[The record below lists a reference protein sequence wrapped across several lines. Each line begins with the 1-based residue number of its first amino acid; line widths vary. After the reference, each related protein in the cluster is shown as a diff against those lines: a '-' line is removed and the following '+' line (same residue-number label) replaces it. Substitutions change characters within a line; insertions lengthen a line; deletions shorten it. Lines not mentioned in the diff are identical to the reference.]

1 MRNIVLQFMLSFLML
16 ETLQVFGQKCTTL
29 KSPAHGR
36 VRMRARNRIA
46 KFRCYRKYKLF
57 GAKIIICSNDKWS
70 LPPPICI
77 RKGCDEIPS
86 SGNLTV
92 TKDQGGA
99 VLEFKCAPP
108 LKLTGEKLITCDGT
122 TWSAPVP
129 LCEYVEPGNYCDF
142 EDENICG
149 WQHDKLANFEW
160 KWNSG
165 TTPTRRTGPKY
176 DHTLGKGRN
185 GHYMFMESSSPIKI
199 NDKARLLS
207 PYFPATTGGLCFEI
221 WYHMWGVVGNNQVGR
236 LKIYIGEM
244 GQTDTLSQKAKF
256 DVSGNQGDEWIKA
269 QFPIGE
275 QKKSFRFIIE
285 GTKLKSYL
293 SDISVDDPKL
303 YNCSD
308 DYEDTTISYQE
319 RTAAETTEAVL
330 QTTAPLIRTT
340 PLQESMTTQ
349 PVTTTDEFIDL
360 STNVFSSSSVEQNT
374 ESSTELKTKAIKVSP
389 LTTTPMLPITS
400 TVAETTIKNHITTSP
415 VKQSTTGMTS
425 ESMTSKEVITK
436 AITTMKKTTIKQTMP
451 TTRET
456 TVSSTSASTTK
467 ETTTTITTS
476 TIRKTKITSKP
487 TTVTISTTRKP
498 ETSFVVT
505 TIKPTTTTTKALPKT
520 TKRTKPTNKKTKQST
535 VKTSTAAVL
544 STATAKQTTN
554 VPVLKTTKHVYIP
567 SKSVSTVLTTQ
578 EVVSSDRKSDIDSK
592 NTTAS
597 SVSNLTTT
605 QGSVDIV
612 EPAKRSDNTPIKPLM
627 IGIGVGIAIGLIIV
641 IGVIYTYLKKRR
653 KDDIF
658 EDEMEPIA
666 KNAVYD

>member
-1 MRNIVLQFMLSFLML
+1 MRNIILQLMLSFLLL
-16 ETLQVFGQKCTTL
+16 ETLQVFGQKCPTL
-29 KSPAHGR
+29 VNPAHGR
-36 VRMRARNRIA
+36 VRLRARGRIA
-46 KFRCYRKYKLF
+46 KFRCYRKYTLF
-57 GAKIIICSNDKWS
+57 GSKMIICSGDKWS

-77 RKGCDEIPS
+77 RKGCDEIQS

-92 TKDQGGA
+92 TEQKGGA

-108 LKLTGEKLITCDGT
+108 LKLTGKKMITCDGK
-122 TWSAPVP
+122 TWSADVP
-129 LCEYVEPGNYCDF
+129 SCEYVEPGNYCDF

-176 DHTLGKGRN
+176 DHTLGKDGN
-185 GHYMFMESSSPIKI
+185 GHYMFMESSSPITM

-221 WYHMWGVVGNNQVGR
+221 WYHMWGVVGYNQVGR
-236 LKIYIGEM
+236 LKIYIGKME
-244 GQTDTLSQKAKF
+244 QTDTLSQKAEF
-256 DVSGNQGDEWIKA
+256 EVSGNQGDEWIKG
-269 QFPIGE
+269 QFPVGE
-275 QKKSFRFIIE
+275 QKTSFRFIIE

-308 DYEDTTISYQE
+308 DYEDTTISNQ
-319 RTAAETTEAVL
+319 ETTEVETTESVV
-330 QTTAPLIRTT
+330 QTTAPTILTKHQDRV
-340 PLQESMTTQ
+340 TTQ
-349 PVTTTDEFIDL
+349 PLTTTEELIDL
-360 STNVFSSSSVEQNT
+360 STNVFSSSSVVKST
-374 ESSTELKTKAIKVSP
+374 ESSTELKTKPIKVSQV
-389 LTTTPMLPITS
+389 TTATMLPTTS
-400 TVAETTIKNHITTSP
+400 EEEETTLRSHITTSP
-415 VKQSTTGMTS
+415 VKQSTIGITS

-436 AITTMKKTTIKQTMP
+436 PLTSMKKTTIKQTRP

-456 TVSSTSASTTK
+456 IVSSTSASSTK
-467 ETTTTITTS
+467 ETTTSITS
-476 TIRKTKITSKP
+476 SKSKTKITSKP
-487 TTVTISTTRKP
+487 TTITTSTTRKP
-498 ETSFVVT
+498 ETSYVVT
-505 TIKPTTTTTKALPKT
+505 TTRPTTTTTKPIPTT
-520 TKRTKPTNKKTKQST
+520 TKNLKPTNKKTKPTT
-535 VKTSTAAVL
+535 VKTPTTATL
-544 STATAKQTTN
+544 STVTTKQTTN
-554 VPVLKTTKHVYIP
+554 VPVLKTSKHVLIP
-567 SKSVSTVLTTQ
+567 SKSVSTELTTQ
-578 EVVSSDRKSDIDSK
+578 EVLYSNKKSDIYTK

-605 QGSVDIV
+605 QSSIEIV

-653 KDDIF
+653 KDDVF

>member
-1 MRNIVLQFMLSFLML
+1 ML
-16 ETLQVFGQKCTTL
+16 ETLQVFGQKCATL
-29 KSPAHGR
+29 ENPAHGR
-36 VRMRARNRIA
+36 VRLRARGRIA

-57 GAKIIICSNDKWS
+57 GKKIIICSGDKWS

-77 RKGCDEIPS
+77 RNGCDKIPS

-92 TKDQGGA
+92 TTDQGGA

-129 LCEYVEPGNYCDF
+129 SCEYVEPGNYCDF

-176 DHTLGKGRN
+176 DHTLGKDGN
-185 GHYMFMESSSPIKI
+185 GHYMFMESSSPIK
-199 NDKARLLS
+199 K
-207 PYFPATTGGLCFEI
+207 TTKQDYYLR
-221 WYHMWGVVGNNQVGR
+221 YNQVGR
-236 LKIYIGEM
+236 LKIYIGEI
-244 GQTDTLSQKAKF
+244 GQTDTLAQKAEF

-269 QFPIGE
+269 QFPVGE

-308 DYEDTTISYQE
+308 DFEDTTISYQE
-319 RTAAETTEAVL
+319 TTAAETTEAIV

-340 PLQESMTTQ
+340 PHQESMTTQ

-360 STNVFSSSSVEQNT
+360 STHVFSSSSVIQNT
-374 ESSTELKTKAIKVSP
+374 DSSTELKTKAIKVSP
-389 LTTTPMLPITS
+389 LTTTTMLPTTS
-400 TVAETTIKNHITTSP
+400 TVVETTIKNHITTSP
-415 VKQSTTGMTS
+415 VKQSKTVMTS
-425 ESMTSKEVITK
+425 EPMTSKEVITK
-436 AITTMKKTTIKQTMP
+436 PRTTIAKKIATIKQTRP

-476 TIRKTKITSKP
+476 TKRKTKITPKP
-487 TTVTISTTRKP
+487 TTVTTSTTRKP
-498 ETSFVVT
+498 ETTFVVT
-505 TIKPTTTTTKALPKT
+505 TIKPTTTTTKALPTT

-535 VKTSTAAVL
+535 VKTSTTAIL
-544 STATAKQTTN
+544 STTTAKQTTN
-554 VPVLKTTKHVYIP
+554 IPVLKTTKHVYIS
-567 SKSVSTVLTTQ
+567 SKSVSTELTTQ
-578 EVVSSDRKSDIDSK
+578 EVVSSDKKLDIYSK

>member
-1 MRNIVLQFMLSFLML
+1 ML
-16 ETLQVFGQKCTTL
+16 ETLQVFGQQCATL
-29 KSPAHGR
+29 ENPAHGR
-36 VRMRARNRIA
+36 VRLRARGRIG
-46 KFRCYRKYKLF
+46 KFRCFRKYKLF
-57 GAKIIICSNDKWS
+57 GTKMIICSGGKWS
-70 LPPPICI
+70 LPPPVCI
-77 RKGCDEIPS
+77 RKGCDEIQS

-92 TKDQGGA
+92 TTNQDGA
-99 VLEFKCAPP
+99 VLEFKCAQP
-108 LKLTGEKLITCDGT
+108 LKLIGEKLITCDGKI
-122 TWSAPVP
+122 WSAAVP
-129 LCEYVEPGNYCDF
+129 SCEYVEPGNYCDF

-149 WQHDKLANFEW
+149 WQHDKLANFKW

-176 DHTLGKGRN
+176 DHTLGKGGN
-185 GHYMFMESSSPIKI
+185 GHYMFMESSSPVKM

-221 WYHMWGVVGNNQVGR
+221 WYHMLGVAGYNQVGR

-244 GQTDTLSQKAKF
+244 GQADTLSQKAEF
-256 DVSGNQGDEWIKA
+256 D
-269 QFPIGE
+269 
-275 QKKSFRFIIE
+275 FIIE

-308 DYEDTTISYQE
+308 DFEDTTISYQE
-319 RTAAETTEAVL
+319 TTAVETTEAVV
-330 QTTAPLIRTT
+330 QTTAPLILTT
-340 PLQESMTTQ
+340 PDQERMTTQ
-349 PVTTTDEFIDL
+349 QVTTDEFIDL
-360 STNVFSSSSVEQNT
+360 STNVFSSSSVAQNT

-389 LTTTPMLPITS
+389 LTTTPMLPTTS
-400 TVAETTIKNHITTSP
+400 T
-415 VKQSTTGMTS
+415 
-425 ESMTSKEVITK
+425 
-436 AITTMKKTTIKQTMP
+436 KTTIKQTRP

-456 TVSSTSASTTK
+456 TMSSTSASTTK

-476 TIRKTKITSKP
+476 TKRKTKITSKP
-487 TTVTISTTRKP
+487 TTVTTSTTRKP

-505 TIKPTTTTTKALPKT
+505 TIKPTTTTTKALPTT

-535 VKTSTAAVL
+535 VKTSTTAIL

-554 VPVLKTTKHVYIP
+554 IPVLKTTKHVYIS
-567 SKSVSTVLTTQ
+567 SKNVSTELTTQ
-578 EVVSSDRKSDIDSK
+578 EVVSSDKKLDIYSK